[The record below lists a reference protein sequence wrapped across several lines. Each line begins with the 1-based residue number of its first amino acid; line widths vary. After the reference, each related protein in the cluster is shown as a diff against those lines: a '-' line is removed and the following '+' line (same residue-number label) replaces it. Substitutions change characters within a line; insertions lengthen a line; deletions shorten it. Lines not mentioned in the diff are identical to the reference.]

1 MFQDKECQV
10 FWTLSDDKEE
20 TTVNQ
25 QRLLRARR
33 NQWTFLD
40 IGLALFHFL

>member
-10 FWTLSDDKEE
+10 FWMLSNDKEE

-25 QRLLRARR
+25 QRLLHARHD
-33 NQWTFLD
+33 QWTFLD